1 MFLSYVFLKYFT
13 FCQQFCMQDLN
24 CLFSHLRQVGG
35 FLFPPLTKLSATTVK
50 HYNPPLFSP
59 ISTKNN
65 GQNLLLNGDRKRTI
79 ITICNYVYLL
89 TNTKYKYKC
98 KNNVPMYKW
107 GEGVKGLG
115 RITISFE
122 DIFFRKQLK
131 INIITA

>member
-1 MFLSYVFLKYFT
+1 
-13 FCQQFCMQDLN
+13 
-24 CLFSHLRQVGG
+24 
-35 FLFPPLTKLSATTVK
+35 
-50 HYNPPLFSP
+50 
-59 ISTKNN
+59 
-65 GQNLLLNGDRKRTI
+65 
-79 ITICNYVYLL
+79 LL

-131 INIITA
+131 ENHQPAVSEKINNLGLAYKIIDKK